1 MSSPSR
7 LLRGRPT
14 APLPTQ
20 YGSNSVN
27 SLHKS
32 ELEEE
37 ETKSPSFSGQNKKSS
52 THRPSSCCTSVDVDV
67 DILSSGERVKDY
79 LRSHKRFL
87 EEFIFEELPQE
98 TLEKIVIRKT
108 QRRGSTTG
116 KNFQSV
122 CQLQDG
128 EGIIMFLFFQIL
140 QRRVVILKLQKLT
153 LRRF

>member
-52 THRPSSCCTSVDVDV
+52 THRTSSCCCTSVDV

-79 LRSHKRFL
+79 LRSHRRFL
-87 EEFIFEELPQE
+87 EEFIIEELPQV
-98 TLEKIVIRKT
+98 TLEKIVVRKA
-108 QRRGSTTG
+108 QRRGSAAG

-122 CQLQDG
+122 CQLQD
-128 EGIIMFLFFQIL
+128 E
-140 QRRVVILKLQKLT
+140 
-153 LRRF
+153 